1 MKDYEVRIVTVE
13 KGDLKDCLRE
23 VVEEL
28 LKQYLPIY
36 NASREERLESEELV
50 GTKEACRILACC
62 ERTLQ
67 RYRASRLV
75 TVIYRGPHRCYY
87 FREELLSLRDAN
99 TRPNRDSK

>member
-1 MKDYEVRIVTVE
+1 MSTGKYIVLDANSLDE
-13 KGDLKDCLRE
+13 LADLIADRLNAKTGHTSINARA
-23 VVEEL
+23 EED
-28 LKQYLPIY
+28 
-36 NASREERLESEELV
+36 ELV
-50 GTKEACRILACC
+50 DSKEACRILACC

>member
-1 MKDYEVRIVTVE
+1 MYTGKYIIIDAESLNEIAQMTATTVVAM
-13 KGDLKDCLRE
+13 LKDSALLSSIINARA
-23 VVEEL
+23 EED
-28 LKQYLPIY
+28 
-36 NASREERLESEELV
+36 ELV
-50 GTKEACRILACC
+50 DSKEACRILACC

-87 FREELLSLRDAN
+87 FRDELLSLRDAN